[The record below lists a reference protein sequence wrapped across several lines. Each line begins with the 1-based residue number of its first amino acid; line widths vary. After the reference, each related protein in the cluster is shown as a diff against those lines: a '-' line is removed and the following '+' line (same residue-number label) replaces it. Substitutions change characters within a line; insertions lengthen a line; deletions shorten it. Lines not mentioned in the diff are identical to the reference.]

1 MACFHGLR
9 EELSRVIRTCAT
21 FYVLDSNLFKSVSTE
36 LDLESST
43 LEMQHL
49 IKLYS
54 GNNNLILRSHQFQD
68 KEYLEMQEDAIEDE
82 LLVKVPGSAYTSGND
97 MVAGSEALEESSN
110 SKKIPMVD
118 GKAKD
123 KDPI

>member
-21 FYVLDSNLFKSVSTE
+21 FYVLDSNLFKSVSAVI
-36 LDLESST
+36 DLESST

-68 KEYLEMQEDAIEDE
+68 KEYLEMQEDAIEEE
-82 LLVKVPGSAYTSGND
+82 LLVKVPGSACWKLNLFLLARGFISIG
-97 MVAGSEALEESSN
+97 VRIGFHAFRVL
-110 SKKIPMVD
+110 I
-118 GKAKD
+118 
-123 KDPI
+123 